1 MKATEDVDRAP
12 RGWGA
17 AMPTESG
24 FSFDGLVNPLRLGSA
39 RIAMETRD
47 SPAIYIAFDVHCLA
61 PTIHWRLSIQQEQP
75 SGSPQPKV
83 SFRRTQDT
91 VNQYSHCWE
100 VGYSETL

>member
-47 SPAIYIAFDVHCLA
+47 SPAIYMSWVEIEPASEGRNDPV
-61 PTIHWRLSIQQEQP
+61 
-75 SGSPQPKV
+75 SGT
-83 SFRRTQDT
+83 RIRT
-91 VNQYSHCWE
+91 
-100 VGYSETL
+100 L